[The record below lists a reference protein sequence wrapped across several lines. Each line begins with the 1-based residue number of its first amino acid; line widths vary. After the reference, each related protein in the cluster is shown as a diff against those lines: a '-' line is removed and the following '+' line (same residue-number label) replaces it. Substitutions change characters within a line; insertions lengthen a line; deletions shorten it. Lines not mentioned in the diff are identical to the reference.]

1 MSIVKEYNIEI
12 GLTPSDIEAIVNGE
26 MSTLHFLP
34 TDDTDYEDK
43 ISVHLKPISED
54 ATLDEC
60 MNLVV
65 GTWNRKEWKMSSI
78 TKYEIESNIEINIT
92 TEDLHE
98 LLGKE
103 ILLIKSD
110 IGLVKITLNDNNE

>member
-1 MSIVKEYNIEI
+1 MSFVKEYNIEI

-43 ISVHLKPISED
+43 ISVHLKPIDED
-54 ATLDEC
+54 ATLSEQ

-65 GTWNRKEWKMSSI
+65 DTWNRKE
-78 TKYEIESNIEINIT
+78 
-92 TEDLHE
+92 
-98 LLGKE
+98 
-103 ILLIKSD
+103 
-110 IGLVKITLNDNNE
+110 V

>member
-1 MSIVKEYNIEI
+1 MNIAKEYNVEI

-43 ISVHLKPISED
+43 ITVHLKPISED
-54 ATLDEC
+54 STLSEQ

-65 GTWNRKEWKMSSI
+65 DTWGRKE
-78 TKYEIESNIEINIT
+78 
-92 TEDLHE
+92 L
-98 LLGKE
+98 
-103 ILLIKSD
+103 
-110 IGLVKITLNDNNE
+110 

>member
-1 MSIVKEYNIEI
+1 MNTAKEYNIEI

-26 MSTLHFLP
+26 MSTLDFLP

-43 ISVHLKPISED
+43 ISVHLKPIDED

-65 GTWNRKEWKMSSI
+65 DKWNTKE
-78 TKYEIESNIEINIT
+78 
-92 TEDLHE
+92 
-98 LLGKE
+98 
-103 ILLIKSD
+103 
-110 IGLVKITLNDNNE
+110 V

>member
-1 MSIVKEYNIEI
+1 MNIAKEYNVEI

-43 ISVHLKPISED
+43 ISVHLKPIDED
-54 ATLDEC
+54 ATLSEQ

-65 GTWNRKEWKMSSI
+65 DTWSRKE
-78 TKYEIESNIEINIT
+78 
-92 TEDLHE
+92 L
-98 LLGKE
+98 
-103 ILLIKSD
+103 
-110 IGLVKITLNDNNE
+110 

>member
-12 GLTPSDIEAIVNGE
+12 GLTPSDIEDIVNGG

-43 ISVHLKPISED
+43 ISVRIKPINEDSTLSEQ
-54 ATLDEC
+54 

-65 GTWNRKEWKMSSI
+65 DKWNTKE
-78 TKYEIESNIEINIT
+78 
-92 TEDLHE
+92 
-98 LLGKE
+98 
-103 ILLIKSD
+103 
-110 IGLVKITLNDNNE
+110 V

>member
-1 MSIVKEYNIEI
+1 MNIAKEYNVEI

-43 ISVHLKPISED
+43 ISVHLKPIDEDSTLSEQ
-54 ATLDEC
+54 

-65 GTWNRKEWKMSSI
+65 DTWSRKE
-78 TKYEIESNIEINIT
+78 
-92 TEDLHE
+92 L
-98 LLGKE
+98 
-103 ILLIKSD
+103 
-110 IGLVKITLNDNNE
+110 